1 MAQPSSASSQ
11 RRREPCPSRAG
22 GAGASS
28 NESVSPYTVT
38 ARLWGDSG
46 YDTSQAIAEWMVGKG
61 YLSPDTVVLACGAQ
75 APKGTDALAGAA
87 LAGRLSAPILL
98 ASTNEAMES
107 ADLTCVNG
115 FYARNASKVRH
126 TFVLGGAY
134 VMPDALYRQIQSLN
148 SAEDAS
154 A

>member
-1 MAQPSSASSQ
+1 M
-11 RRREPCPSRAG
+11 
-22 GAGASS
+22 
-28 NESVSPYTVT
+28 
-38 ARLWGDSG
+38 
-46 YDTSQAIAEWMVGKG
+46 TSKG
-61 YLSPDTVVLACGAQ
+61 YLGTESIVFACGAQ

-115 FYARNASKVRH
+115 FYASNASKVRH

-134 VMPDALYRQIQSLN
+134 VMPDALYQQIQSLN
-148 SAEDAS
+148 NAEDIS
-154 A
+154 D